1 MFFFAAEWGL
11 RAAGDGVNL
20 PRVDIWGKKKQI
32 CTKPSDPSRLR
43 PKAPAAVLR
52 GNPKKIKIKPKGH
65 DVAKPTQGRTPK
77 NAPFPAQKCF
87 FFSIIPISRYFG
99 VGSAGDSPGMPQIHH
114 PRNGDGMGL
123 GKHRIRVFISSPF
136 KDAPWKHHFW
146 GKKEQKKPS
155 WMCRNE
161 PEKATGLTERRRQ
174 NNPQITPK

>member
-1 MFFFAAEWGL
+1 MVFFAAEWGL

-20 PRVDIWGKKKQI
+20 PQVDIWGKKKQI

-87 FFSIIPISRYFG
+87 FFSITPISRYFG
-99 VGSAGDSPGMPQIHH
+99 VVSAQECPKSITPGTGTGWDRESIASGSLFLPLLKMLHGSIIFGEKP
-114 PRNGDGMGL
+114 
-123 GKHRIRVFISSPF
+123 S
-136 KDAPWKHHFW
+136 
-146 GKKEQKKPS
+146 KKSQVGCAEMSLKKPRGS
-155 WMCRNE
+155 R
-161 PEKATGLTERRRQ
+161 KDDAK
-174 NNPQITPK
+174 ITPK